1 MSRSSSSSSS
11 SSSFPSSK
19 FTAEEVEQ
27 GSLNPDDGLVFMDQ
41 SGEEK
46 ENVFP
51 PSTLPAA
58 ATSHVQKSAFTP
70 VKQQPIVLKKDPSA
84 KKTTKPPPSAPQ
96 VQVKAANI
104 ALPKTAPNGAK
115 IKFLAPKGDYQQ
127 EEVHKLVE
135 IPEGDSIFIQRW
147 RDVNGKFGPTHI
159 LYTYPDEDMVETPY
173 WSNYRADLL
182 INNVGK
188 EKDKYGLAIFKRNA
202 QLFYGVFEK

>member
-1 MSRSSSSSSS
+1 MSSIN
-11 SSSFPSSK
+11 K
-19 FTAEEVEQ
+19 NFTEEEIEQ
-27 GSLNPDDGLVFMDQ
+27 GSLNPDDGLVFLDQ
-41 SGEEK
+41 SDK

-58 ATSHVQKSAFTP
+58 ATSHMGKKTAFTP